1 MGLIAVG
8 DIHGCSRTLKA
19 LLQAL
24 SPGVE
29 DHLVFLGDYV
39 DRGPDTRGVIHQLI
53 ALSKQVK
60 CTFLRGNHEQAML
73 DWLSGKKGTYWLDFG
88 GEETLHSY
96 MQEGKMDFPANHLSF
111 LQSTTLYLET
121 PEFFFVHAGLRPDR
135 TVQENI
141 RHAETEVFL
150 RYRGHLRV
158 AVPLWE
164 KCVVFGHTPHS
175 APILTDRMIGIDTGC
190 VFPER
195 LGLGRLTAV
204 RLPECE
210 VVAVAN
216 QEFR

>member
-19 LLQAL
+19 LLKAL
-24 SPGVE
+24 SLGAE

-53 ALSKQVK
+53 ALSKQAR

-73 DWLSGKKGTYWLDFG
+73 DWLSGKKGTHWLYFG
-88 GEETLHSY
+88 GEETRKSY
-96 MQEGKMDFPANHLSF
+96 MQAGKMNFPARHLSF
-111 LQSTTLYLET
+111 LQSTALYLDT

-135 TVQENI
+135 TVRENLH
-141 RHAETEVFL
+141 HAETEVFL
-150 RYRGHLRV
+150 HYRGHLRV
-158 AVPLWE
+158 VVPRWE

-175 APILTDRMIGIDTGC
+175 TPVLTDRMIGIDTGC

-195 LGLGRLTAV
+195 PGLGRLTAI
-204 RLPECE
+204 RLPERE
-210 VVAVAN
+210 VVTVPN

>member
-19 LLQAL
+19 LLKAL
-24 SPGVE
+24 SLGEE

-39 DRGPDTRGVIHQLI
+39 DRGPDTRGVIQQLI
-53 ALSKQVK
+53 ALSEQVN

-73 DWLSGKKGTYWLDFG
+73 DWLSGQWGTYWLHYG
-88 GEETLHSY
+88 GEETLQSY
-96 MQEGKMDFPANHLSF
+96 MQGGKMDLPATHLSF
-111 LQSTTLYLET
+111 LQSTTLYLDT

-135 TVQENI
+135 TVRENI
-141 RHAETEVFL
+141 RLAEAEVFL
-150 RYRGHLRV
+150 HYRGHLRA

-175 APILTDRMIGIDTGC
+175 VPILTDRMIGIDTGC

-195 LGLGRLTAV
+195 PGLGRLTAV
-204 RLPECE
+204 RLPERE
-210 VVAVAN
+210 VLAVAN
-216 QEFR
+216 QESR

>member
-19 LLQAL
+19 LLKAL
-24 SPGVE
+24 SPGPE

-53 ALSKQVK
+53 ALSSQVK

-73 DWLSGKKGTYWLDFG
+73 DWLSGKKGTHWLYFG
-88 GEETLHSY
+88 GEETRQSY
-96 MQEGKMDFPANHLSF
+96 VQGGTMEMPATHLSF

-121 PEFFFVHAGLRPDR
+121 AEFFFVHAGLHPDC

-141 RHAETEVFL
+141 RRADAEVFL

-164 KCVVFGHTPHS
+164 KCVVFGHTPYS
-175 APILTDRMIGIDTGC
+175 EPILTDRMIGIDTGC

-195 LGLGRLTAV
+195 LGQGRLTAI
-204 RLPECE
+204 RLPERE
-210 VVAVAN
+210 VIAVAN
-216 QEFR
+216 QEFS

>member
-1 MGLIAVG
+1 MGLIAIG
-8 DIHGCSRTLKA
+8 DIHGCSRTLKE
-19 LLQAL
+19 LLEAL
-24 SPGVE
+24 SLGAE

-53 ALSKQVK
+53 ALSKRVR

-73 DWLSGKKGTYWLDFG
+73 DWLSGEEGTYWLHYG
-88 GEETLHSY
+88 GEETLQSY
-96 MQEGKMDFPANHLSF
+96 MQGGKLDFPATHLSF

-150 RYRGHLRV
+150 HYRGHLRV

-195 LGLGRLTAV
+195 LGLGRLTAI
-204 RLPECE
+204 RLPERE
-210 VVAVAN
+210 VVAVSN
-216 QEFR
+216 QEIR

>member
-8 DIHGCSRTLKA
+8 DIHGCSRTLNA
-19 LLQAL
+19 LLETL
-24 SPGVE
+24 SLRAE

-53 ALSKQVK
+53 ALSKQVR

-73 DWLSGKKGTYWLDFG
+73 DWLSGKEGTYWLHYG
-88 GEETLHSY
+88 GEETLQSY
-96 MQEGKMDFPANHLSF
+96 MQGGKLAFPATHLSF
-111 LQSTTLYLET
+111 LQSTTLYLDT
-121 PEFFFVHAGLRPDR
+121 QEFFFVHAGLRPDR

-141 RHAETEVFL
+141 RHADDEVFL
-150 RYRGHLRV
+150 HFRGHLQV

-195 LGLGRLTAV
+195 LGLGRLTAI
-204 RLPECE
+204 RLPERE
-210 VVAVAN
+210 VVTIAN
-216 QEFR
+216 QEFK